1 MRLVLAAVTVL
12 LFGGVAFA
20 VVGGGSIIINNEGG
34 ETTFSHEAH
43 VAGAGL
49 QCQECH
55 ARLYTNVK
63 QHISVTMKAM
73 EQGESCGACH
83 NGTAAFSVKENC
95 ASCHKQ

>member
-1 MRLVLAAVTVL
+1 MRLALAAVPVL

-20 VVGGGSIIINNEGG
+20 VVGGGTIIMNNEGG

-43 VAGAGL
+43 VQGAGL

-63 QHISVTMKAM
+63 QHTSVTMKAM
-73 EQGESCGACH
+73 EQGASCGACH
-83 NGTAAFSVKENC
+83 NGTTAFSVKENC
-95 ASCHKQ
+95 ESCHKQ